1 MILRFWMNYGAIS
14 LNNEFNLN
22 LFKYTIQI
30 KKYYECSNKQKNG
43 MLIIKK
49 RKYQC
54 LTIVWEMLNIIYD
67 EK

>member
-1 MILRFWMNYGAIS
+1 MNYGAIN

-54 LTIVWEMLNIIYD
+54 LTIV
-67 EK
+67 